1 LSQRKSGR
9 PKWDDEE
16 YPWRP
21 ARRSP
26 PGGADPGP
34 AEFPEG
40 QQWSSWDQ
48 TVAGARG
55 PRPWPPWL
63 VTESAAVDTD
73 LGLLKT
79 GKEADVHLVERAI
92 PGTDRRCLLASKRY
106 RSAEHRLFHR
116 DATYLEGR
124 RVRRS
129 RETRAMATRTAFGR
143 QLIAQQ
149 WAAAEFS
156 ALSTFHSAGLPVPY
170 PVQVLGSELM
180 LEFVGT
186 ADGEAAPRLVA
197 LRPDPDLLGSLWEQ
211 LLDALILMVG
221 LGFAHGDLSAY
232 NLLVHRERLLVIDL
246 PQVVDVVAH
255 PQGLAFLRRD
265 VDNVAG
271 WFRSRGLAVD
281 ADLVYTDLAARLGW

>member
-1 LSQRKSGR
+1 MSQRESGR
-9 PKWDDEE
+9 SNWDDGE
-16 YPWRP
+16 RP
-21 ARRSP
+21 LRAARRTTRH
-26 PGGADPGP
+26 DRLDT
-34 AEFPEG
+34 AELPEG
-40 QQWSSWDQ
+40 QQWSTWDQ
-48 TVAGARG
+48 AVAGARG

-73 LGLLKT
+73 LGLRKT

-116 DATYLEGR
+116 DATYVEGR

-143 QLIAQQ
+143 RLIAQE
-149 WAAAEFS
+149 WAAAEFG
-156 ALSTFHSAGLPVPY
+156 ALSTFYCAGLPVPY
-170 PVQVLGSELM
+170 PVQVLEAEVL

-186 ADGEAAPRLVA
+186 AEGEAAPRLVSV
-197 LRPDPDLLGSLWEQ
+197 RPDPDLLRHLWDQ
-211 LLDALILMVG
+211 LLDALNLMAG

-232 NLLVHRERLLVIDL
+232 NLLVRGERLLVIDL
-246 PQVVDVVAH
+246 PQLVDVVAK

-265 VDNVAG
+265 VNNVAG
-271 WFRSRGLAVD
+271 WFSSRGLAVD
-281 ADLVYTDLAARLGW
+281 ADLVHTDLVARLGR